1 MRTRTRRWLP
11 LIVLILC
18 LVVPASPT
26 LARASSVHIVQPG
39 ETLAR
44 IAARYST
51 TVSALAQA
59 NGLRNPNFIWWGQR
73 LTIPGSSS
81 ASTPTSSGGY
91 HVVRRGETLSQIAAR
106 YGTTVGTLVR
116 LNGLPNSNFIW
127 WGQRLRLPGGSSSS
141 TAPAPSRSSGIHVVQ
156 RGETLA
162 RIAARY
168 GTTVWALTQA
178 NGLSNPNHI
187 YIGQR
192 LRISGSGSAP
202 ASTPSTSSGAATGG
216 KWIDINLSTQRLTAF
231 SGSTAVFST
240 AVSTGVP
247 GMATPTG
254 RFSIQYKVPSTT
266 MSGPGYYLTGVP
278 WVMGFY
284 GANSIHGAY
293 WHNNFGHTMSHGC
306 VNVPV
311 GNAAWLYS
319 WSYVGM
325 PVVVHY

>member
-1 MRTRTRRWLP
+1 MV
-11 LIVLILC
+11 I
-18 LVVPASPT
+18 PASPAAAQG
-26 LARASSVHIVQPG
+26 ARIHIVRPG
-39 ETLAR
+39 ETLSQ
-44 IAARYST
+44 IAARYGT
-51 TVSALAQA
+51 TVSALTRA
-59 NGLRNPNFIWWGQR
+59 NGLRNANFVWWGQR
-73 LTIPGSSS
+73 LTIPGSG
-81 ASTPTSSGGY
+81 STATTTSSGGY

-106 YGTTVGTLVR
+106 YGTTVSALVR

-127 WGQRLRLPGGSSSS
+127 WGQRLRLPGGGTSSTTSTSSS
-141 TAPAPSRSSGIHVVQ
+141 SSGIHVVQ

-162 RIAARY
+162 RIALRY
-168 GTTVWALTQA
+168 GTTVSALVRA
-178 NGLSNPNHI
+178 NGLSNANHI
-187 YIGQR
+187 YVGQR
-192 LRISGSGSAP
+192 LRIAAGSSTST
-202 ASTPSTSSGAATGG
+202 STPSTTTSAASSG
-216 KWIDINLSTQRLTAF
+216 KWIDINLSAQRLTAY

-254 RFSIQYKVPSTT
+254 RFSIRYKVSSTT

-284 GANSIHGAY
+284 SAYSIHGAY

-311 GNAAWLYS
+311 SNAQWLYS

-325 PVVVHY
+325 PVVIHY